1 MLGILVAAAEP
12 AAAFPLTNEP
22 GKGDEF
28 GRQVGRDL
36 NRHNDYLC
44 WRAGSENLLLALEKA
59 VYDKARKPCHGN
71 AGQAEENEEE
81 DFKCEYRHD
90 AILTVSR

>member
-1 MLGILVAAAEP
+1 MFGVLVSAAEP

-22 GKGDEF
+22 GKRDEF
-28 GRQVGRDL
+28 RRQICGDL

-44 WRAGSENLLLALEKA
+44 WAAGSEGLLLALEKA
-59 VYDKARKPCHGN
+59 VDDKTRKPCHGD
-71 AGQAEENEEE
+71 AGQAKENEEE